1 MRVRKIPPK
10 LKRRSCLGLGPEM
23 NTFCIPPGMRMSR
36 APAATMTSGLRRTR
50 GRISGTWCVG
60 VQEVSCPVGIT
71 WGNNVSVRQERKI
84 GF

>member
-1 MRVRKIPPK
+1 MRARKVPPE

-23 NTFCIPPGMRMSR
+23 NTFCIPAGMRMSR

-60 VQEVSCPVGIT
+60 VGVIC
-71 WGNNVSVRQERKI
+71 GNNVGVRQQRKI
-84 GF
+84 GL